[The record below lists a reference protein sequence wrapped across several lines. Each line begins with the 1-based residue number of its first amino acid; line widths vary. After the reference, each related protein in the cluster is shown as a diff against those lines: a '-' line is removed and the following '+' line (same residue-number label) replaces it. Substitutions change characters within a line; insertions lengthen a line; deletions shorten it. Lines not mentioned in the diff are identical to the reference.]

1 MYLTPEAKSKLSNTI
16 RILRERLL
24 IDFHNAIDSAYRLSI
39 PLNKAGLSEELR
51 IKRQRLEQ
59 WLDEQSRS
67 ETNAKREKKDEVRQ
81 RYLKTAEKLAAATL
95 LNRLIVIKQMEAND
109 LIKPVVLTGGWQS
122 PGYREFR
129 EFAPEL
135 LKDETEGYGTL
146 LQLLYDELALE
157 LPGLFGNVGIT
168 ALFPIPVSTLR
179 EVIEALNQPELKDAW
194 LDDTTLGWVYQYWND
209 PEREALDA
217 KLDDWGKL
225 EPHEIASKT
234 QMFTERYMVE
244 WLLHNS
250 LGQMWLAMC
259 QKHGWTAEVEADG
272 TLQRLETR
280 RKEWREKREKGKVS
294 LDALMPI
301 ESQSEELW
309 KYWVPQPLTNDAVK
323 YAPDSVREIKIL
335 DPACGSGHFLVI
347 AFGLLFALYRE
358 EARHLGKSWN
368 KVSIVESILE
378 NNLYGIDIDPN
389 AVQIAAA
396 ALILKARL
404 ICPEASPQFLNLVAS
419 NLQLGSLPENDP
431 ALVELRREVTETTG
445 IPEELTNQIVQAL
458 KGADYLGSLLKVD
471 VMVDIAIGKYEQ
483 TLVKPIQGRLF
494 ESVYVENEANSL
506 TSRSQ
511 NMKDSLL
518 EKLEQFLAR
527 STNGDDLGLRLRG
540 EQLAAGIRFI
550 RMIREKSY
558 DLVIGNPP
566 YQGTSQM
573 VDATYITNNYPMG
586 KADLYAAFLERG
598 LQLAKV
604 GGVSAML
611 TMRNW
616 MFRQQFSSLRK
627 SLLNGYDL
635 RALGD
640 LDQAAFE
647 DVTNSEVLAVVMS
660 VFNKSNPSGKKT
672 VALRWIQLDEGVY
685 DRGRTKRKM
694 AAFLTQAKR
703 YEFNSDRF
711 NAIKEKPLIYW
722 WDDDFIRHYAETPK
736 LGDESDVR
744 QGMATANNTRFLR
757 QHWEIRLPSILT
769 FLPNEALLGLP
780 RNQWVPYI
788 KGAVGKVWFEPLADV
803 LRWEPNALAVKLME
817 RDGKQ
822 TSRPQNE
829 RYYFC
834 IGISYSTIGAN
845 FLARCHRFKSVFDV
859 SGSSVFPNN
868 IFNGVCLIN
877 SRIAKTIL
885 VTLNPTVNFQVG
897 DVKRL
902 PLFLIES
909 SDEIFAKL
917 DKAFTEHEA
926 TRETSV
932 EFKKIGA
939 SAWNYAQ
946 EWAQK
951 AVDRQPG
958 TPLPD
963 YQPIYEQ
970 PLATNF
976 VSYSIGVALG
986 RFGANGEGIIE
997 NAEENVLPHGIL
1009 YLTNYSER
1017 DSLEHPASQI
1027 IHQTWQQHGATI
1039 AKNKSLREWLRQNFF
1054 KDVHLGMYQ
1063 KDPKSPKSP
1072 IYFPL
1077 SSKDKN
1083 FVAFISIHRWQDNT
1097 LQDLLAEYLIPEL
1110 NHIEG
1115 ELSDLRDAQ
1124 YQGDKK
1130 SQTKT
1135 EERYSKIQQLH
1146 TELKTFIDLVRQT
1159 AEQGAPPAN
1168 PKDTPREVD
1177 ARFKMDLDDGV
1188 MINSAALW
1196 SLLEPQWTQPK
1207 KWWSELCNAQDKK
1220 DYDWAHL
1227 AARYFPNRVDEKCQ
1241 KDPSLAVAHG
1251 VFWKYHPAKAYKWEL
1266 RLKDEISPDFTIDE
1280 QKSDKYRQTFEEE
1293 NPELVNDLIEKEEK
1307 RRKRKRKKD
1316 ENDNDTPLLDQID
1329 NSLEE
1334 EE

>member
-16 RILRERLL
+16 RSLRERLL

-39 PLNKAGLSEELR
+39 PLNKAGLAEEQR

-67 ETNAKREKKDEVRQ
+67 ETKAKKEKKDEVRQ
-81 RYLKTAEKLAAATL
+81 RYLKTAEKLAAATF
-95 LNRLIVIKQMEAND
+95 LNRLIAIKQMEAYG
-109 LIKPVVLTGGWQS
+109 LIKPAVITGGWQS
-122 PGYREFR
+122 SGYREFR
-129 EFAPEL
+129 DFAPEL

-157 LPGLFGNVGIT
+157 LPGLFGDVGVT
-168 ALFPIPVSTLR
+168 ALFPIPPSTLR
-179 EVIEALNQPELKDAW
+179 AVIEALNQPELQDAW

-217 KLDDWGKL
+217 KLNGGGKV

-259 QKHGWTAEVEADG
+259 QRRGWIAEVEADG

-280 RKEWREKREKGKVS
+280 RKEWQEKREKGEVS

-301 ESQSEELW
+301 ESESEELW
-309 KYWVPQPLTNDAVK
+309 KYWVQQPLTDAAVK

-347 AFGLLFALYRE
+347 AFGLLLALYRE
-358 EARHLGKSWN
+358 EARQRGESWN
-368 KVSIVESILE
+368 DVSIVESILE

-404 ICPEASPQFLNLVAS
+404 ICPEASPRFLNLVAS

-471 VMVDIAIGKYEQ
+471 TAVDEAISNYEKN
-483 TLVKPIQGRLF
+483 LVKPIQGSLF
-494 ESVYVENEANSL
+494 ESVYVEDEANSL
-506 TSRSQ
+506 ASRSQ
-511 NMKDSLL
+511 KMKDSLL

-527 STNGDDLGLRLRG
+527 CTNGDDLGLRLRG

-550 RMIREKSY
+550 RMLQEDYY

-566 YQGTSQM
+566 YQGTSKI
-573 VDATYITNNYPMG
+573 VDAAYISKHYPMG
-586 KADLYAAFLERG
+586 KADLYAAFLQRG

-604 GGVSAML
+604 GGVSALL

-616 MFRQQFSSLRK
+616 MFLQQFSSLRQF
-627 SLLNGYDL
+627 LLNEYDL
-635 RALGD
+635 RTLGD

-647 DVTNSEVLAVVMS
+647 DVTNSEVLTVVMS

-685 DRGRTKRKM
+685 DRGRTRRKM
-694 AAFLTQAKR
+694 AAFLAQAKQ
-703 YEFNSDRF
+703 YEFECDRF

-722 WDDDFIRHYAETPK
+722 WDDDFLKHYAETVK
-736 LGDESDVR
+736 LGDESDVK

-757 QHWEIRLPSILT
+757 QQWEIQFASILT
-769 FLPNEALLGLP
+769 CSPNKPLLDLP
-780 RNQWVPYI
+780 RNKWVPYI
-788 KGAVGKVWFEPLADV
+788 KGAAGQIWFEPLTDV
-803 LRWEPNALAVKLME
+803 LLWEPIALEVKLFE
-817 RDGKQ
+817 K
-822 TSRPQNE
+822 SYPKNE
-829 RYYFC
+829 QYYFKV
-834 IGISYSTIGAN
+834 GISYSTIGAK
-845 FLARCHRFKSVFDV
+845 FSARCHRFKSVFDV
-859 SGSSVFPNN
+859 SGSSVFPSN
-868 IFNGVCLIN
+868 ISNAVCLMN
-877 SRIAKTIL
+877 SRTAKNIL
-885 VTLNPTVNFQVG
+885 LTLNPTVNFQVG

-902 PLFLIES
+902 PLFPIES
-909 SDEIFAKL
+909 SEEIFAKL
-917 DKAFTEHEA
+917 DKAFTEHETA
-926 TRETSV
+926 RETSV
-932 EFKKIGA
+932 EFKKPGA

-951 AVDRQPG
+951 AVDREPG

-970 PLATNF
+970 PPATNF

-997 NAEENVLPHGIL
+997 NVEENVLPHGIL
-1009 YLTNYSER
+1009 YLSNYSER
-1017 DSLEHPASQI
+1017 DSLEHSASQI
-1027 IHQTWQQHGATI
+1027 IHETWQQHGATI
-1039 AKNKSLREWLRQNFF
+1039 AKNKDLREWLRLNFF
-1054 KDVHLGMYQ
+1054 KDVHLGMYENR
-1063 KDPKSPKSP
+1063 P

-1077 SSKDKN
+1077 SSTKKN
-1083 FVAFISIHRWQDNT
+1083 FVAFISIHRWRDNT
-1097 LQDLLAEYLIPEL
+1097 LQDLLAEYLMPEL
-1110 NHIEG
+1110 SHIEG
-1115 ELSDLRDAQ
+1115 ELSDLNDARN
-1124 YQGDKK
+1124 QGDKK
-1130 SQTKT
+1130 SQNNA

-1146 TELKTFIDLVRQT
+1146 TELKTFIDLVSQT
-1159 AEQGAPPAN
+1159 AERGAPPAN
-1168 PKDTPREVD
+1168 SKDTPREVD

-1207 KWWSELCNAQDKK
+1207 KWWSELCNAQGKK

-1251 VFWKYHPAKAYKWEL
+1251 VFWKYHPAKAYEWEL
-1266 RLKDEISPDFTIDE
+1266 RLKDEIFPDFTINEQNSDE
-1280 QKSDKYRQTFEEE
+1280 YRQTFEQE
-1293 NPELVNDLIEKEEK
+1293 NPELVEDLIEKEEK
-1307 RRKRKRKKD
+1307 RRERKRKKED
-1316 ENDNDTPLLDQID
+1316 DDNDMPLLNQID
-1329 NSLEE
+1329 NSWEE